1 MFDHVNY
8 SRKTLTMFY
17 KFMYDS
23 TYMSIHLLYF
33 SYNLRKLSH
42 LATLSHC
49 VTETPMLYTVA
60 ESFVWLSAMQH

>member
-23 TYMSIHLLYF
+23 TSIQLLYF
-33 SYNLRKLSH
+33 SYNLRK
-42 LATLSHC
+42 LSHC